1 MQTRLSSTFLA
12 AAIATTGGIT
22 ASVAQIAVIDDANLD
37 KRQEDEQH
45 SKKLDATKKDEI
57 DKKKSVVCTYS
68 SKYRSQMFRRS
79 PADAL
84 QRDAGNVKLI
94 RYYAQKYGVPE
105 GLALSV
111 AYQESRFDTCAGSHT
126 GVKGVMQLTKGT
138 GKSLGLDRD
147 VNEQNVEGGVK
158 YLGMGVKQCGATN
171 YSCLA
176 SFYNGS
182 NAAEQSQWAGGVG
195 RWNGYFNEYASSG
208 KAPAAAPPPFS
219 IVIADGAGGIAQ
231 GGAMAAVRKAAGG
244 LDASS
249 SQIGA
254 NGSAIDALM
263 GAVGQVTEYK
273 DAWELNSSARG
284 IYAGVTNQYIAQA
297 SDFTTLLTQFLSI
310 QNVRKSQ
317 VARLVES
324 PENGAPNPFSC
335 DPAELERL
343 KIDRNRWLPCALDT
357 ARSRTA
363 DGRTVNI
370 STDPVGASSVID
382 AMQQ

>member
-1 MQTRLSSTFLA
+1 MTKRLSSFCLA
-12 AAIATTGGIT
+12 VALATAESMTV
-22 ASVAQIAVIDDANLD
+22 AVAQIAVIDGPNLD

-45 SKKLDATKKDEI
+45 STKSDESKKDET

-68 SKYRSQMFRRS
+68 NKYRSQMFRRS
-79 PADAL
+79 PAEAL
-84 QRDAGNVKLI
+84 QRDAGNVKMI

-138 GKSLGLDRD
+138 GKSMGLDRD

-158 YLGMGVKQCGATN
+158 YLGMGVRQCGATN

-182 NAAEQSQWAGGVG
+182 NAAEQRGWAGGVG
-195 RWNGYFNEYASSG
+195 RWNSYFNDYVSSG

-219 IVIADGAGGIAQ
+219 IVTADGAGGSAQ
-231 GGAMAAVRKAAGG
+231 DDAMGAVRKAAGG

-249 SQIGA
+249 SQMGA
-254 NGSAIDALM
+254 NGAAIDALS
-263 GAVGQVTEYK
+263 GSVGQVTEYK

-284 IYAGVTNQYIAQA
+284 INAGVTNQYLAQA
-297 SDFTTLLTQFLSI
+297 GDFTALLAQLLSL
-310 QNVRKSQ
+310 QNVQASQ
-317 VARLVES
+317 SSKLVQQS
-324 PENGAPNPFSC
+324 GSPNPFSC

-343 KIDRNRWLPCALDT
+343 KIDRGRWLPCALEN
-357 ARSRTA
+357 A
-363 DGRTVNI
+363 
-370 STDPVGASSVID
+370 GASSADSRSIIITSDPAGAASVINSL
-382 AMQQ
+382 QQ